1 MNIKTLLSL
10 VLFPLN
16 FFISC
21 TGGGEQGGQAVLNES
36 TTGIIAQDIIYDVEI
51 KNPDKDD
58 PWMDNALKGL
68 DRETLISYIFQG
80 VYDDHLQA
88 YDIFEGNKIS
98 SRKILQMEEDGE
110 FSRDEIGKIQF
121 TEQWTYDS
129 LNHVMSKR
137 VTAVSLGIQNFDP
150 EGYLRGY
157 KPLFKVILP

>member
-1 MNIKTLLSL
+1 MNIKTFFLL
-10 VLFPLN
+10 VLIPMN
-16 FFISC
+16 FLISC
-21 TGGGEQGGQAVLNES
+21 TGGNEKGGQAVLNETS
-36 TTGIIAQDIIYDVEI
+36 AGLVAQDIIYDVEI
-51 KNPDKDD
+51 KNPNKDD
-58 PWMDNALKGL
+58 QWMENALKGL
-68 DRETLISYIFQG
+68 DRETLINYLIQG

-88 YDIFEGNKIS
+88 YDIFEGNRIS
-98 SRKILQMEEDGE
+98 SRKIRQMEEDGE